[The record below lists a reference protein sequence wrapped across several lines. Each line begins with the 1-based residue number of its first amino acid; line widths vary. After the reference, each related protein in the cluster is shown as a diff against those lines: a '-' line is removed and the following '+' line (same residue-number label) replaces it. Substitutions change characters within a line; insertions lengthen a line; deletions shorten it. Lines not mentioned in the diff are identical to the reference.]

1 VLAATHHAAFPGTW
15 RNAGFAVGIASVRIV
30 ALLGTVALVG
40 CSGVPSREE
49 KSARTEM
56 RATGAELLAQE
67 GRPALPEL
75 RPASPPEEFVRYA
88 VLNHPAVIAAY
99 YDWRASIEDIV
110 TARSPLDPQFTF
122 QADITDTLTSFMPGI
137 MFNFMGSGKRS
148 AMGREATAASGVA
161 RRDYISTVLK
171 TAAETRNAWIEL
183 AYVDEAVRLNE
194 MSLGALERSLAIA
207 DANYSTGL
215 GMGTLA
221 DQVRIAN
228 DLAKMK
234 SGLRALGDRRTAA
247 RARFKAALGL
257 GPADADPV
265 WPTAELFATTLPD
278 PDALWAR
285 ASAAN
290 PELAKMRSMLEMAAA
305 GAEVAGRAGQPDFS
319 LGAMVDLKTNPLLF
333 RPLGTLTLPIWR
345 DKIAAVAAAAD
356 ARRNAGLARV
366 STEQLSLEAE
376 LAQMLFM
383 VSEADRMIA
392 YIEQDALP
400 NFDRSIAT
408 AEAAYQSGSATS
420 SMIPETQVMALAMRL
435 ERAGALRD
443 RETAVTSLMLMTAD
457 IAPTGSPVPGTTP

>member
-1 VLAATHHAAFPGTW
+1 
-15 RNAGFAVGIASVRIV
+15 
-30 ALLGTVALVG
+30 
-40 CSGVPSREE
+40 
-49 KSARTEM
+49 
-56 RATGAELLAQE
+56 
-67 GRPALPEL
+67 
-75 RPASPPEEFVRYA
+75 
-88 VLNHPAVIAAY
+88 
-99 YDWRASIEDIV
+99 
-110 TARSPLDPQFTF
+110 
-122 QADITDTLTSFMPGI
+122 
-137 MFNFMGSGKRS
+137 
-148 AMGREATAASGVA
+148 
-161 RRDYISTVLK
+161 
-171 TAAETRNAWIEL
+171 
-183 AYVDEAVRLNE
+183 
-194 MSLGALERSLAIA
+194 
-207 DANYSTGL
+207 
-215 GMGTLA
+215 
-221 DQVRIAN
+221 
-228 DLAKMK
+228 MK

-247 RARFKAALGL
+247 RARFKTALGL

-420 SMIPETQVMALAMRL
+420 GMIPETQVMALAMRL

-457 IAPTGSPVPGTTP
+457 IAPTGSPVPSTPR